1 VRNILGYFV
10 WKITILQQKNRIFSN
25 CGGRRENFW
34 GISCEKSRFYAKKI
48 IFFPILGGGSRVHPP
63 PGSAPG
69 LELRLWCLTP
79 LSTIFHLYRGSQY
92 YWWRKPEKNTDLPQ
106 VTDKLCLYHT
116 MLYRVHLSSA
126 GFELTTLVVIGTDYI
141 GSCKSNYHT
150 ITTTTSPCLPWET
163 VYPDRITYCST
174 IFMTFSAFDVFMI
187 YSILN

>member
-1 VRNILGYFV
+1 LRREARKSLGYFV
-10 WKITILQQKNRIFSN
+10 WKITILRQKNHIFSN
-25 CGGRRENFW
+25 FR
-34 GISCEKSRFYAKKI
+34 
-48 IFFPILGGGSRVHPP
+48 GGSRVHPP